1 MNISEKNINYL
12 RLGFSYEI
20 FNNFIPESMRPPW
33 EHLRTNI
40 KLSSDENVILLNLNM
55 KITLFK

>member
-1 MNISEKNINYL
+1 MNFSEKNMNYL
-12 RLGFSYEI
+12 RLGLSYEI
-20 FNNFIPESMRPPW
+20 FNNFIPESMRPLC
-33 EHLRTNI
+33 EHLRTNF